1 MAVTIDVVCLLGVYS
16 HDAYHQAG
24 REPKCKLLFHAN
36 YLITA
41 EKIIDNALSHEGST
55 YKLLKMIMLAH
66 HASPMSTLQYS
77 LRERFRPLPLL
88 KLAAILQM
96 QHSQN

>member
-41 EKIIDNALSHEGST
+41 EKIINNALGAPNLQATEND
-55 YKLLKMIMLAH
+55 
-66 HASPMSTLQYS
+66 HASSPCFSDVYTAVFS
-77 LRERFRPLPLL
+77 P
-88 KLAAILQM
+88 
-96 QHSQN
+96 

>member
-1 MAVTIDVVCLLGVYS
+1 MAVTIDVVGLLGVDS

-41 EKIIDNALSHEGST
+41 DNNEE
-55 YKLLKMIMLAH
+55 
-66 HASPMSTLQYS
+66 P
-77 LRERFRPLPLL
+77 
-88 KLAAILQM
+88 
-96 QHSQN
+96 